1 MDATSSSEHTDAATL
16 RARLK
21 HVYWIG
27 GASGAGK
34 STIARRVAGQH
45 NLCVYGTDDVMSEH
59 AGHMLPEDAPYLSSF
74 KTMDMDERWL
84 DRPPEIMLETFHW
97 FRGEGF
103 GLIVEDLLHL
113 PADSG

>member
-1 MDATSSSEHTDAATL
+1 MRPQERGQTDAATL

-34 STIARRVAGQH
+34 STVARRVAGQH
-45 NLCVYGTDDVMSEH
+45 NLYVYGTDDVMSEH

-74 KTMDMDERWL
+74 KSMDMDERWL

-103 GLIVEDLLHL
+103 GLIVE
-113 PADSG
+113 